1 MNLRQLNHLIAL
13 ADEGRFVAAAERV
26 HLSQAAFSRSI
37 QALEDHFGL
46 RLFERGPGGAR
57 LTPAG
62 RVLVER
68 ARALVFDSRCL
79 QRDAE
84 LLRGGTLG
92 DLAFGAGPI
101 PAAVLVPPL
110 LAELRRRAPQVVA
123 RVRHGN
129 VASLLA
135 LLQAEEVDF
144 FVGDARMLDRSAEV
158 ATVPLAKIGGALYV
172 RRGHPLASSASV
184 APAELARF
192 GIGIVS
198 TTKAVL
204 AYVARALGFAADAK
218 LPLAVE
224 CDDLHALASL
234 AIEGDLV
241 VALPHAFVASAGLRL
256 VPLPGPGGQSTVQV
270 LHVDAH
276 AVWLRGRTLAP
287 AAAGAIQLLEV
298 AARGLANT
306 VPAPTAT
313 RRAVRRTTGLRPTA
327 ATAAKRRR

>member
-1 MNLRQLNHLIAL
+1 MNLRQLSHLIAL
-13 ADEGRFVAAAERV
+13 ADEGRFVAAAARV

-37 QALEDHFGL
+37 QALEAHFAL

-79 QRDAE
+79 QRDAD

-110 LAELRRRAPQVVA
+110 LAELRRRSPQVVA

-135 LLQAEEVDF
+135 LLQAEEIDF
-144 FVGDARMLDRSAEV
+144 FVGDARMLDSTAGL

-172 RRGHPLASSASV
+172 RRGHPLAGAGAVS
-184 APAELARF
+184 PAELARF

-198 TTKAVL
+198 TTKPLL
-204 AYVARALGFAADAK
+204 AYVARALGFAGEAK

-224 CDDLHALASL
+224 CDDLHALATL

-241 VALPHAFVASAGLRL
+241 VALPHAQVASAGLPL
-256 VPLPGPGGQSTVQV
+256 VPLPGPGGQGAVQV

-287 AAAGAIQLLEV
+287 AAAGAIQLLKV
-298 AARGLANT
+298 AARGLANA
-306 VPAPTAT
+306 VPAPRAK
-313 RRAVRRTTGLRPTA
+313 RRAPRRAGPTA